1 MAKSFRVLYVASEIK
16 PFLNET
22 YVSEIVRKAVSE
34 VLVKNE
40 LPLDVPFEFPIN
52 VVKVEM
58 NSDLKI
64 AYVYVVA
71 HEIIDETEIVLK
83 LNSCKQYLSKEVTSL
98 INLKFSPK
106 LVFRNDKSIN
116 EISNIEKL
124 LRSEKVLNDLKE
136 IKSWTVGYL

>member
-1 MAKSFRVLYVASEIK
+1 MILKRKTEKTSRSHK
-16 PFLNET
+16 
-22 YVSEIVRKAVSE
+22 VSEIIRKAISE

-40 LPLDVPFEFPIN
+40 LPLDTPFEFPIN

-64 AYVYVVA
+64 AYVYVIA
-71 HEIIDETEIVLK
+71 HEKIDGTEIILK
-83 LNSCKQYLSKEVTSL
+83 LNSCKKYLSKEVTSL

-124 LRSEKVLNDLKE
+124 LGSEKVLNDLKE
-136 IKSWTVGYL
+136 IKS

>member
-1 MAKSFRVLYVASEIK
+1 MIVKRKTEKTNRSHK
-16 PFLNET
+16 
-22 YVSEIVRKAVSE
+22 VSEIIRKAISE

-40 LPLDVPFEFPIN
+40 LPLDTPFEFPIN

-71 HEIIDETEIVLK
+71 HEKIVETEIILK
-83 LNSCKQYLSKEVTSL
+83 LNSCKQYLSREVTSL

-106 LVFRNDKSIN
+106 LVFRNDKSVN

-136 IKSWTVGYL
+136 IKS

>member
-1 MAKSFRVLYVASEIK
+1 MILKRKTEKTSRSHK
-16 PFLNET
+16 
-22 YVSEIVRKAVSE
+22 VSEIIRKAISQ

-40 LPLDVPFEFPIN
+40 LPLDTPFEFPIN

-64 AYVYVVA
+64 AFVYVVA
-71 HEIIDETEIVLK
+71 HEKINETEILLK
-83 LNSCKQYLSKEVTSL
+83 LNSCKQYLSKEVASL

-116 EISNIEKL
+116 EITNIEKL
-124 LRSEKVLNDLKE
+124 LKSEKVISDLKRN
-136 IKSWTVGYL
+136 

>member
-1 MAKSFRVLYVASEIK
+1 MILKRKTEKTNRSHK
-16 PFLNET
+16 
-22 YVSEIVRKAVSE
+22 VSEIIRKAISE

-40 LPLDVPFEFPIN
+40 LPLDTPFEFPIN

-71 HEIIDETEIVLK
+71 HETIDETEIVLK

-106 LVFRNDKSIN
+106 LVFRNDKGIN

-136 IKSWTVGYL
+136 IKS

>member
-1 MAKSFRVLYVASEIK
+1 MILKRKTEKTSRSHK
-16 PFLNET
+16 
-22 YVSEIVRKAVSE
+22 VSEIIRKAISE

-40 LPLDVPFEFPIN
+40 LPLDAPFEFPIN

-71 HEIIDETEIVLK
+71 HEKNDETEIILK
-83 LNSCKQYLSKEVTSL
+83 LNSCKKYLSKEVTSL

-116 EISNIEKL
+116 EITNIEKL
-124 LRSEKVLNDLKE
+124 LRSGKVLNDSKRN
-136 IKSWTVGYL
+136 

>member
-1 MAKSFRVLYVASEIK
+1 MILKRKTEKTSRSHK
-16 PFLNET
+16 
-22 YVSEIVRKAVSE
+22 VSEIIRKAISE
-34 VLVKNE
+34 VLVRNE
-40 LPLDVPFEFPIN
+40 LPLDAPFEFPIN

-64 AYVYVVA
+64 AYIYVVA
-71 HEIIDETEIVLK
+71 HENTDETEIILK
-83 LNSCKQYLSKEVTSL
+83 LNSCKQYLSREVTNL

-136 IKSWTVGYL
+136 IKS

>member
-1 MAKSFRVLYVASEIK
+1 MILKRKIEKTSRSHK
-16 PFLNET
+16 
-22 YVSEIVRKAVSE
+22 VSEIIRKAISE

-40 LPLDVPFEFPIN
+40 LPLDTPFEFPIN

-64 AYVYVVA
+64 AYVYVVT
-71 HEIIDETEIVLK
+71 HEKIDGTEIILK
-83 LNSCKQYLSKEVTSL
+83 LNSCKQYLSREVTSL

-116 EISNIEKL
+116 EITNIEKL
-124 LRSEKVLNDLKE
+124 LRSEKVLNDLKK
-136 IKSWTVGYL
+136 IKS

>member
-1 MAKSFRVLYVASEIK
+1 MIIK
-16 PFLNET
+16 RKTEKTNRSHK
-22 YVSEIVRKAVSE
+22 VSEIIRKAISE

-40 LPLDVPFEFPIN
+40 LPLDIPFEFPIN

-71 HEIIDETEIVLK
+71 HEKNDETEIILK
-83 LNSCKQYLSKEVTSL
+83 LNSCKQYLSREVTSL

-116 EISNIEKL
+116 EITNIEKL
-124 LRSEKVLNDLKE
+124 LRSEKVISDLKR
-136 IKSWTVGYL
+136 K

>member
-1 MAKSFRVLYVASEIK
+1 MILKRKTEKTNRSHK
-16 PFLNET
+16 
-22 YVSEIVRKAVSE
+22 VSEIIRKAISE

-40 LPLDVPFEFPIN
+40 LPLDTPFEFPIN

-71 HEIIDETEIVLK
+71 HEKIDETEIILK
-83 LNSCKQYLSKEVTSL
+83 LNSCKQYLAREVTSL

-106 LVFRNDKSIN
+106 LVFRIDRSIDD
-116 EISNIEKL
+116 ISNIEKI
-124 LRSEKVLNDLKE
+124 LRKEKVLNDSNK
-136 IKSWTVGYL
+136 Y

>member
-1 MAKSFRVLYVASEIK
+1 MILKRKTEKTSRSHK
-16 PFLNET
+16 
-22 YVSEIVRKAVSE
+22 VSEIIRKAISE

-40 LPLDVPFEFPIN
+40 LPLDTPFEFPVN

-64 AYVYVVA
+64 AYVYVVTN
-71 HEIIDETEIVLK
+71 EKFDENETILK
-83 LNSCKQYLSKEVTSL
+83 LNSCKQYLSREVTSL

-116 EISNIEKL
+116 EITNIEKL
-124 LRSEKVLNDLKE
+124 LRSEKVLNDSKRN
-136 IKSWTVGYL
+136 

>member
-1 MAKSFRVLYVASEIK
+1 M
-16 PFLNET
+16 
-22 YVSEIVRKAVSE
+22 
-34 VLVKNE
+34 
-40 LPLDVPFEFPIN
+40 PLDAPFEFPIN

-71 HEIIDETEIVLK
+71 HEKIDETETILK
-83 LNSCKQYLSKEVTSL
+83 LNSCKQYLSREVTSL

-106 LVFRNDKSIN
+106 LVFKNEKSIN
-116 EISNIEKL
+116 EVSNIEKL

-136 IKSWTVGYL
+136 IKSWMVGYL